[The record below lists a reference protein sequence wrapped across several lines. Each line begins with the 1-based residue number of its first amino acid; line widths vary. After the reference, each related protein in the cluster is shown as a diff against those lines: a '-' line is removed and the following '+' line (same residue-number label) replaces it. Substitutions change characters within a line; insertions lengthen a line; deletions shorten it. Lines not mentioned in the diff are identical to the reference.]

1 MEIMPFL
8 HNLRPK
14 FGQKASAA
22 VAIAVEIKPTAT
34 AVGFGLR
41 STPAYEHISLN
52 HTDDRAHQS
61 IDLDT
66 YKL

>member
-22 VAIAVEIKPTAT
+22 VAVAVEIKPTAM

-41 STPAYEHISLN
+41 STPV
-52 HTDDRAHQS
+52 
-61 IDLDT
+61 IDTLC
-66 YKL
+66 LAFNWVLGNI